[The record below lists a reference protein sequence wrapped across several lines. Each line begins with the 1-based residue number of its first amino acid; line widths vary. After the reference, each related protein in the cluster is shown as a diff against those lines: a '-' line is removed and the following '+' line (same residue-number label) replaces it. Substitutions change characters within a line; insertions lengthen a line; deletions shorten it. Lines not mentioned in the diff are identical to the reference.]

1 MAFLIDTSALIHVL
15 RDKTGLLGP
24 RYDTVVA
31 DEAVRLSQ
39 ASSFELLKG
48 ALDEAE
54 WSRLEQLLS
63 TQIILE
69 CDAATWT
76 EAARLVFEMRR
87 LGLTLRNPIDALI
100 AQTALD
106 HNLTIVH
113 DDQDFELIARMRPM
127 SLLRF
132 RPQDT

>member
-39 ASSFELLKG
+39 VTSFELLKG
-48 ALDEAE
+48 ARDEAE

-87 LGLTLRNPIDALI
+87 LGLTLKNPIDALI

>member
-39 ASSFELLKG
+39 VSSFELLKG
-48 ALDEAE
+48 ARDEAE

-113 DDQDFELIARMRPM
+113 DDQDFELIARMRPR